1 MKHERPADI
10 ERTSMAIITQE
21 LADLGI
27 ELPPDEAPVIK
38 RVIHTSAD
46 LDYAK
51 NLVFTPNAVRLAT
64 DALRRGGQT
73 IITDTNMAKAGVSRV
88 GLEKLGGQVLCF
100 MADPDIAQ
108 RAKEQGSTRAVAAM
122 QKAAQA
128 YPGAIL
134 AVGNAP
140 TALFEIV
147 RQMERGLRPALVI
160 GVPVGFVNVVEA
172 KETVLAACRTY
183 DVPAIVA
190 LGRKGGA
197 TWPPPS
203 ATPWSTGRGTCW
215 TPRPVGGSKAQNLTK
230 KQGRGPVMGCVPV
243 LSLL

>member
-46 LDYAK
+46 FDYAK
-51 NLVFTPNAVRLAT
+51 NLVFTPNAVPLAQE
-64 DALRRGGQT
+64 ALRRGGMT

-108 RAKEQGSTRAVAAM
+108 RAKNQGSTRAVAAM

-128 YPGAIL
+128 YPARSSLWAMRPRPSSRSSDRWSG
-134 AVGNAP
+134 GFAP
-140 TALFEIV
+140 
-147 RQMERGLRPALVI
+147 
-160 GVPVGFVNVVEA
+160 
-172 KETVLAACRTY
+172 
-183 DVPAIVA
+183 
-190 LGRKGGA
+190 
-197 TWPPPS
+197 
-203 ATPWSTGRGTCW
+203 PWS
-215 TPRPVGGSKAQNLTK
+215 S
-230 KQGRGPVMGCVPV
+230 GCPWA
-243 LSLL
+243 L

>member
-10 ERTSMAIITQE
+10 ERTSMDIITQE

-46 LDYAK
+46 FDYAK
-51 NLVFTPNAVRLAT
+51 NLVFTPNAVPLAQE
-64 DALRRGGQT
+64 ALRRGGMT

-108 RAKEQGSTRAVAAM
+108 RAKEKGSTRAVAAM

-147 RQMERGLRPALVI
+147 RQMERGLRPALVF
-160 GVPVGFVNVVEA
+160 GVPVGFVIVVE
-172 KETVLAACRTY
+172 E
-183 DVPAIVA
+183 
-190 LGRKGGA
+190 
-197 TWPPPS
+197 
-203 ATPWSTGRGTCW
+203 
-215 TPRPVGGSKAQNLTK
+215 
-230 KQGRGPVMGCVPV
+230 
-243 LSLL
+243 

>member
-51 NLVFTPNAVRLAT
+51 TLVFTPNAVPLAQE
-64 DALRRGGQT
+64 ALRRGRQT

-108 RAKEQGSTRAVAAM
+108 RAKNQGSTRAVAAM

-140 TALFEIV
+140 TALF
-147 RQMERGLRPALVI
+147 
-160 GVPVGFVNVVEA
+160 VGFVNVGEA
-172 KETVLAACRTY
+172 KEAVLAPCRTY

-190 LGRKGGA
+190 LGRKGGSNVA
-197 TWPPPS
+197 AAICNALVYGAGDLLDPT
-203 ATPWSTGRGTCW
+203 ARGW
-215 TPRPVGGSKAQNLTK
+215 Q
-230 KQGRGPVMGCVPV
+230 
-243 LSLL
+243 

>member
-21 LADLGI
+21 LDEMGIDLA
-27 ELPPDEAPVIK
+27 PDEAPVIK
-38 RVIHTSAD
+38 RVLHTSAD
-46 LDYAK
+46 FDYAK

-73 IITDTNMAKAGVSRV
+73 IITDTNMAKAGISRM
-88 GLEKLGGQVLCF
+88 GMERLRNQALCF

-108 RAKEQGSTRAVAAM
+108 RAKDQGSTRAVAAM
-122 QKAAQA
+122 QKAARD

-160 GVPVGFVNVVEA
+160 GVPVGFVNVVEG
-172 KETVLAACRTY
+172 KEAVLAACRRY
-183 DVPAIVA
+183 AVPAIVA
-190 LGRKGGA
+190 LGRKGGSNVA
-197 TWPPPS
+197 AAICNALVYLAGDLLDPT
-203 ATPWSTGRGTCW
+203 ARGW
-215 TPRPVGGSKAQNLTK
+215 Q
-230 KQGRGPVMGCVPV
+230 
-243 LSLL
+243 

>member
-46 LDYAK
+46 FDYAK

-88 GLEKLGGQVLCF
+88 GLEKLGGQLLCF

-108 RAKEQGSTRAVAAM
+108 PGRKSRAATRRCGRHAEG
-122 QKAAQA
+122 AQA

-172 KETVLAACRTY
+172 KEAVLAACRTY

-190 LGRKGGA
+190 LGRKGGSNVA
-197 TWPPPS
+197 AAICNALVYGAGDLLDPT
-203 ATPWSTGRGTCW
+203 ARGW
-215 TPRPVGGSKAQNLTK
+215 Q
-230 KQGRGPVMGCVPV
+230 
-243 LSLL
+243 

>member
-46 LDYAK
+46 FDYAK

-108 RAKEQGSTRAVAAM
+108 RAKNQGSTRAVAAM

-140 TALFEIV
+140 TALFEI
-147 RQMERGLRPALVI
+147 A
-160 GVPVGFVNVVEA
+160 VEA
-172 KETVLAACRTY
+172 KEAVLAACRAY
-183 DVPAIVA
+183 DGPAIVA
-190 LGRKGGA
+190 LGRKGGSNVA
-197 TWPPPS
+197 AAICNALVYGAGDLLDPT
-203 ATPWSTGRGTCW
+203 ARGW
-215 TPRPVGGSKAQNLTK
+215 Q
-230 KQGRGPVMGCVPV
+230 
-243 LSLL
+243 

>member
-46 LDYAK
+46 FDYAK

-73 IITDTNMAKAGVSRV
+73 IISRV

-108 RAKEQGSTRAVAAM
+108 RAKNQGSTRAVAAM

-147 RQMERGLRPALVI
+147 RQMERGFRPALVI

-172 KETVLAACRTY
+172 KEAVLAACQTY

-190 LGRKGGA
+190 LGRKGGSNVA
-197 TWPPPS
+197 AAICNALVYGAGDLLDPT
-203 ATPWSTGRGTCW
+203 ARGW
-215 TPRPVGGSKAQNLTK
+215 Q
-230 KQGRGPVMGCVPV
+230 
-243 LSLL
+243 

>member
-10 ERTSMAIITQE
+10 ERTSMAIITRE
-21 LADLGI
+21 LAERGI
-27 ELPPDEAPVIK
+27 TLPPDQAPVVK

-46 LDYAK
+46 FDYAH
-51 NLVFTPNAVRLAT
+51 NLVFTPDAVRRAT

-73 IITDTNMAKAGVSRV
+73 IVTDTNMARAGVSRV
-88 GLEKLGGQVLCF
+88 GLEKLGGRVLCF
-100 MADPDIAQ
+100 MADPDVAR
-108 RAKEQGSTRAVAAM
+108 RAKDQGSTRAVAAM
-122 QKAAQA
+122 QKAAQDC
-128 YPGAIL
+128 PGAIL

-172 KETVLAACRTY
+172 KEAVLAACRAQ

-190 LGRKGGA
+190 LGRKGGSNIA
-197 TWPPPS
+197 AAICNALVYLAGDLLDPT
-203 ATPWSTGRGTCW
+203 ARGW
-215 TPRPVGGSKAQNLTK
+215 Q
-230 KQGRGPVMGCVPV
+230 
-243 LSLL
+243 